1 MKADDIA
8 FAKYIGLE
16 EENDTLSLDFKP
28 EVHNHVRSIHAS
40 AQFALAETKSGLYLL
55 NLFPELEEKVVP
67 LLRDANIKYKKPAL
81 EKIVA
86 YASIDDASLEK
97 FKLLFDKKGRGSINV
112 KVQVRDINEVLCSEG
127 EFGWFIQKI

>member
-8 FAKYIGLE
+8 FAQYIGFKE
-16 EENDTLSLDFKP
+16 KNDTLSLDFKP
-28 EVHNHVRSIHAS
+28 QVHNHVHSIHAS

-55 NLFPELEEKVVP
+55 SLFPELEEKVVP

-86 YASIDDASLEK
+86 YASIDDTSLEK
-97 FKLLFDKKGRGSINV
+97 FKLHFDKKGRGSINV
-112 KVQVRDINEVLCSEG
+112 KVQIKDINEVLCSEG